1 MISIKHEKK
10 LTTILGLVLAV
21 FLLSSFKTFSQD
33 LVNVSG
39 AITSEEDGM
48 PLPGVNVFVKE
59 TSYATVTDF
68 DGNFNLEVPVN
79 STLTISYVGFITKT
93 IEVDQ
98 AMADLQINLQ
108 TDVAALS
115 EVVVV
120 GYGSV
125 KKDRPHRSCW
135 YYWW

>member
-68 DGNFNLEVPVN
+68 DGNFNLEVPIN

-115 EVVVV
+115 EVV